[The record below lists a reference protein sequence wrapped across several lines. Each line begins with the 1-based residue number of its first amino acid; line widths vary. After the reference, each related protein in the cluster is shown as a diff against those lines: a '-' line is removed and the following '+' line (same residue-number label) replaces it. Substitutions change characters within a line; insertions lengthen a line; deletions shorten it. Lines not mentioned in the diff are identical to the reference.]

1 MKVLGKQLT
10 IQQGE
15 TLTLDIECQTEEG
28 HPLLLSDRW
37 TNPFLV
43 ITVSLGETPV
53 GDAFNKTWWL
63 DLQKKYVQQKNGTLV
78 EEKMKQFY
86 LTVPLEIAAFT
97 EEAIKAAYSDIVF
110 DNVGSDNYVG
120 RYLFMVDELHDGNYV
135 YKYVSDT
142 ALGEL
147 TWADYDGLHFLKG
160 FDTSDWDANNYF
172 YDIKIVCGT
181 AVTRFVEN
189 QLRSEGVTIP
199 PITTNTALLSAIN
212 DIKNE
217 EAKAIAMS
225 CYTENIPLIQ
235 PYQSKYVLVDH
246 GQILV
251 DTNLRG
257 GSN

>member
-1 MKVLGKQLT
+1 MRVLGKQLI

-28 HPLLLSDRW
+28 HPLLLSDQW
-37 TNPFLV
+37 ANPYLV

-63 DLQKKYVQQKNGTLV
+63 NLQDMYVQNANGALTKT
-78 EEKMKQFY
+78 KMKQFY

-97 EEAIKAAYSDIVF
+97 KEAIEAAYDDIVF
-110 DNVGSDNYVG
+110 DNVGSNQYVG

-147 TWADYDGLHFLKG
+147 TWTDYDGLHFLKG

-172 YDIKIVCGT
+172 YDIKVVCGT
-181 AVTRFVEN
+181 TVAQFVQD
-189 QLRSEGVTIP
+189 QLKSEGMTIP
-199 PITTNTALLSAIN
+199 PITTRTALLSAIN
-212 DIKNE
+212 NLKNE
-217 EAKAIAMS
+217 EAKAIAMT
-225 CYTENIPLIQ
+225 CYDENIPLIQ
-235 PYQSKYVLVDH
+235 PYQTKYILVDH